1 MLRKIGIALAAGAL
15 ASTGAVAQD
24 TAKVGLVLPLTGGL
38 APVGKQVQA
47 GAKLYMDKHGDTVAG
62 KKIELI
68 VKDDAGVPDNSKRL
82 AQELIVNDKV
92 AIIGS
97 ALTPSAMAI
106 GPLSTQGKTANVV
119 MVSGTSGVI
128 NPNNPYMVRTSF
140 TLGQQS
146 GIIAEW
152 AAKNGSKKVVIVQ
165 SDWAPG
171 AEAAAVFTD
180 SFTKAGGQVV
190 ETIKVPLA
198 NPDFAPFLQRARDL
212 NPDTLFVFV
221 PAGQA
226 GTFAKQFAERGLDK
240 AGIKLIGPGDI
251 VDDNDLPGMGDAMLG
266 VVTAGIYSAL
276 HNSPTNKEYVAAF
289 KKANNY
295 PPELHLA
302 RRLRR
307 HAPDLRGAQEDPGQD
322 RRRSPGQCDEGHEM
336 GEPARPDLD
345 RSGDPRHRPE
355 HLHRQGREGAG
366 RALQRRV
373 RDLRCRQGSV
383 EDEEVADGRDT
394 DRVPDAVR
402 REPLRRDLARCARD
416 KITAAGSG
424 LASLP
429 VPP

>member
-1 MLRKIGIALAAGAL
+1 MLRIIGIAFAAATLAATGAL
-15 ASTGAVAQD
+15 AQD
-24 TAKVGLVLPLTGGL
+24 VKVGVVLPLTGGL

-47 GAKLYMDKHGDTVAG
+47 GIKMYMDKNGASVAG
-62 KKIELI
+62 KKIDLI
-68 VKDDAGVPDNSKRL
+68 VKDDGGVPDNSKRL

-92 AIIGS
+92 AVIGS

-106 GPLSTQGKTANVV
+106 GPLSTQAKTANVV

-152 AAKNGSKKVVIVQ
+152 AAKNGSKKVAIVQ

-171 AEAAAVFTD
+171 AEATAVFTD
-180 SFTKAGGQVV
+180 AFTKAGGQIV

-266 VVTAGIYSAL
+266 VVTAGIYSAY
-276 HNSPTNKEYVAAF
+276 HNSPANKEYVAAF
-289 KKANNY
+289 QKANGYRPNFISLGGY
-295 PPELHLA
+295 DGMHAIYEALKKTEGKTDGDGLINAMKGMTWESPRGQISIDPETRDIVQNVYIGKVEKVQGELYNVEFETFKA
-302 RRLRR
+302 VK
-307 HAPDLRGAQEDPGQD
+307 DPLK
-322 RRRSPGQCDEGHEM
+322 M
-336 GEPARPDLD
+336 
-345 RSGDPRHRPE
+345 
-355 HLHRQGREGAG
+355 
-366 RALQRRV
+366 
-373 RDLRCRQGSV
+373 
-383 EDEEVADGRDT
+383 
-394 DRVPDAVR
+394 
-402 REPLRRDLARCARD
+402 
-416 KITAAGSG
+416 KK
-424 LASLP
+424 
-429 VPP
+429 

>member
-1 MLRKIGIALAAGAL
+1 MLRIVAIALAAGTL
-15 ASTGAVAQD
+15 VSTGASAEDV
-24 TAKVGLVLPLTGGL
+24 KVGVVLPLTGGL

-47 GAKLYMDKHGDTVAG
+47 GIKAYMEKNGATVAG
-62 KKIELI
+62 KKIDLI
-68 VKDDAGVPDNSKRL
+68 VKDDGSVADNSKRL

-106 GPLSTQGKTANVV
+106 GPLSTQAKTANVV

-171 AEAAAVFTD
+171 AEAAAVFTEA
-180 SFTKAGGQVV
+180 FTKDGGQIA

-198 NPDFAPFLQRARDL
+198 NPDFAPFLQRARDA

-266 VVTAGIYSAL
+266 VVTACIYSTY
-276 HNSPTNKEYVAAF
+276 HNSPMNKEYVAAF
-289 KKANNY
+289 KKANGYRPNFISLGGY
-295 PPELHLA
+295 DGMHLIYEALKKTQGKTDGEALITAMKGMKWESPRGPISIDPET
-302 RRLRR
+302 REIVQNVYIGKIEKV
-307 HAPDLRGAQEDPGQD
+307 D
-322 RRRSPGQCDEGHEM
+322 
-336 GEPARPDLD
+336 GELYN
-345 RSGDPRHRPE
+345 
-355 HLHRQGREGAG
+355 
-366 RALQRRV
+366 
-373 RDLRCRQGSV
+373 V
-383 EDEEVADGRDT
+383 EFAT
-394 DRVPDAVR
+394 FDAVKD
-402 REPLRRDLARCARD
+402 PL
-416 KITAAGSG
+416 KK
-424 LASLP
+424 
-429 VPP
+429 

>member
-1 MLRKIGIALAAGAL
+1 MLRTYLTTGIALAVGAL
-15 ASTGAVAQD
+15 ASAGAIAQE
-24 TAKVGLVLPLTGGL
+24 TTKIGVVLPLTGGL

-47 GAKLYMDKHGDTVAG
+47 GIKQYMDKNGATVAG
-62 KKIELI
+62 KKIDLI
-68 VKDDAGVPDNSKRL
+68 VKDDGGVPDNSKRL

-92 AIIGS
+92 AVIGS
-97 ALTPSAMAI
+97 ALTPSAMAV
-106 GPLSTQGKTANVV
+106 GPLSTQSKTANVV

-152 AAKNGSKKVVIVQ
+152 AAKNGAKKVVIVQ

-171 AEAAAVFTD
+171 AEATAVFAD

-226 GTFAKQFAERGLDK
+226 GTFAKQFTERGLDK

-266 VVTAGIYSAL
+266 VVTAGIYSAA
-276 HNSPTNKEYVAAF
+276 HNSQTNKDYVAAF
-289 KKANNY
+289 EKANGYRPNFISLGGY
-295 PPELHLA
+295 DGMHVIYEALKKTGGKTDAEALVGAMKGMKWESPRGPISIDPDTRDIVQNIYIGKVEKVQGELYNVQFA
-302 RRLRR
+302 
-307 HAPDLRGAQEDPGQD
+307 
-322 RRRSPGQCDEGHEM
+322 
-336 GEPARPDLD
+336 
-345 RSGDPRHRPE
+345 
-355 HLHRQGREGAG
+355 
-366 RALQRRV
+366 
-373 RDLRCRQGSV
+373 
-383 EDEEVADGRDT
+383 T
-394 DRVPDAVR
+394 FDAVKD
-402 REPLRRDLARCARD
+402 PLKA
-416 KITAAGSG
+416 KK
-424 LASLP
+424 
-429 VPP
+429 

>member
-1 MLRKIGIALAAGAL
+1 MLRIIGIALAAGTL
-15 ASTGAVAQD
+15 ASTGAWAQD
-24 TAKVGLVLPLTGGL
+24 VKVGVVLPLTGGL

-47 GAKLYMDKHGDTVAG
+47 GIKAYMDKNGANVAG
-62 KKIELI
+62 KKIDLI
-68 VKDDAGVPDNSKRL
+68 IKDDGGVPDNSKRL
-82 AQELIVNDKV
+82 AQELIVNDRV
-92 AIIGS
+92 GIIGS

-152 AAKNGSKKVVIVQ
+152 AAKNGSKKVAIIQ

-171 AEAAAVFTD
+171 AEATAVFTEA
-180 SFTKAGGQVV
+180 FTKAGGQIA

-226 GTFAKQFAERGLDK
+226 GTFAKQFTERGLDK

-266 VVTAGIYSAL
+266 VVTAGIYSAY
-276 HNSPTNKEYVAAF
+276 HNSPMNKEYVAAF
-289 KKANNY
+289 KKANGLRPNFISLGGY
-295 PPELHLA
+295 DGMHLMYEALKKTQGKTDGATLVDAMKGMKWESPRGPISIDPET
-302 RRLRR
+302 R
-307 HAPDLRGAQEDPGQD
+307 DIVQNIYIGKVQKVD
-322 RRRSPGQCDEGHEM
+322 
-336 GEPARPDLD
+336 GELYN
-345 RSGDPRHRPE
+345 
-355 HLHRQGREGAG
+355 
-366 RALQRRV
+366 
-373 RDLRCRQGSV
+373 V
-383 EDEEVADGRDT
+383 EFAT
-394 DRVPDAVR
+394 FDAVKD
-402 REPLRRDLARCARD
+402 PL
-416 KITAAGSG
+416 KMKK
-424 LASLP
+424 
-429 VPP
+429 